1 MKRQKRKSS
10 SPQIYLRH
18 VTMKVLL
25 RRMDHEADLLVEVAE
40 GTVAAL
46 RKAVRGE
53 LGDAPFYYF
62 YFLGRHLGWLED
74 LDPRILAE
82 GWVVQLIVQGVEE

>member
-1 MKRQKRKSS
+1 
-10 SPQIYLRH
+10 
-18 VTMKVLL
+18 MKVLL

-53 LGDAPFYYF
+53 LGDAPLYYF
-62 YFLGRHLGWLED
+62 YFLGRYLGWLED

-82 GWVVQLIVQGVEE
+82 GWVVQLIVQGVEG